1 MPRDEEA
8 ISAVMEGVHPL
19 YRKAIKMIA
28 DGRFDDGRKLLAQFH
43 ALPETQLQV
52 DERLA
57 ERDQAAAE
65 STE

>member
-8 ISAVMEGVHPL
+8 ISAAMEGVHPL
-19 YRKAIKMIA
+19 YRKAIRMIA
-28 DGRFDDGRKLLAQFH
+28 DRRFEEGRELLAQFH

-52 DERLA
+52 EERLA